1 MNQLNSI
8 ILEGNLVANA
18 ELSEPS
24 KGFKVCRFSL
34 AVNRFTKSMNGE
46 SIDEVSFFDVE
57 AYGKL
62 AETCEKNGTKGRGMR
77 VVGRLKQNRW
87 KSNDGKNMSRIIVIA
102 EHIEYKPKFEKK
114 ETAELPDEL
123 PCESQNDI
131 PCETQREPQTEST
144 KKSKDTV
151 LEPVAV
157 ENTETIA
164 TAKEEAV
171 SEEAVF

>member
-24 KGFKVCRFSL
+24 KGFKVCKFSL
-34 AVNRFTKSMNGE
+34 GVNRFTKNSNGE

-57 AYGKL
+57 AYGKM
-62 AETCEKNGTKGRGMR
+62 AETCEKNGIKGRGVR
-77 VVGRLKQNRW
+77 VVGRLKQSRW
-87 KSNDGKNMSRIIVIA
+87 KNNDGRNQSRVYVIA

-114 ETAELPDEL
+114 DSSEAKEAGEENTCTELKE
-123 PCESQNDI
+123 QK
-131 PCETQREPQTEST
+131 TEA
-144 KKSKDTV
+144 V

-157 ENTETIA
+157 A
-164 TAKEEAV
+164 
-171 SEEAVF
+171 EEAVF

>member
-18 ELSEPS
+18 ELSEPT

-34 AVNRFTKSMNGE
+34 GVNRFTKSLNGE

-62 AETCEKNGTKGRGMR
+62 AETCEKNCSKGRGVR

-87 KSNDGKNMSRIIVIA
+87 KNSEGKNVSRIIIIA

-114 ETAELPDEL
+114 DFADLQNELPAELTDEA
-123 PCESQNDI
+123 PAETTRETPVKSPKKND
-131 PCETQREPQTEST
+131 
-144 KKSKDTV
+144 DTV
-151 LEPVAV
+151 LEPVAAGD
-157 ENTETIA
+157 TTS
-164 TAKEEAV
+164 AKEESV
-171 SEEAVF
+171 TEEAVF

>member
-18 ELSEPS
+18 ELTEPS

-34 AVNRFTKSMNGE
+34 GVNRFTKSLNGE

-62 AETCEKNGTKGRGMR
+62 AEACEKNCTKGRGVR

-87 KSNDGKNMSRIIVIA
+87 KNSEGKNFSKIYVIA
-102 EHIEYKPKFEKK
+102 EHVEYKPKFEKK
-114 ETAELPDEL
+114 DASEPNDSNEEKACNETNVQE
-123 PCESQNDI
+123 
-131 PCETQREPQTEST
+131 
-144 KKSKDTV
+144 
-151 LEPVAV
+151 LEPVLEAV
-157 ENTETIA
+157 AVDNSTIN
-164 TAKEEAV
+164 EEAAM

>member
-24 KGFKVCRFSL
+24 KGFKVCKFSL
-34 AVNRFTKSMNGE
+34 GVNRFTKSLNGE

-62 AETCEKNGTKGRGMR
+62 AESCEKNGVKGRGVR
-77 VVGRLKQNRW
+77 VVGRLKQSRW
-87 KSNDGKNMSRIIVIA
+87 KNNDGKNQSRVYVIA

-114 ETAELPDEL
+114 DSPELKEADE
-123 PCESQNDI
+123 DI
-131 PCETQREPQTEST
+131 TTTELKEQEPE
-144 KKSKDTV
+144 TV
-151 LEPVAV
+151 LEPVPVA
-157 ENTETIA
+157 EET
-164 TAKEEAV
+164 
-171 SEEAVF
+171 VF

>member
-24 KGFKVCRFSL
+24 KGFKVCKFSL
-34 AVNRFTKSMNGE
+34 GVNRFTKSLNGE

-62 AETCEKNGTKGRGMR
+62 AESCEKNGIKGRGVR
-77 VVGRLKQNRW
+77 VVGRLKQSRW
-87 KSNDGKNMSRIIVIA
+87 KNNDGKNLSRVYVIA

-114 ETAELPDEL
+114 DSPE
-123 PCESQNDI
+123 
-131 PCETQREPQTEST
+131 QTEPMGDIAST
-144 KKSKDTV
+144 ELKESKEQETEAV

-157 ENTETIA
+157 A
-164 TAKEEAV
+164 
-171 SEEAVF
+171 EEAVF

>member
-24 KGFKVCRFSL
+24 KGFKVCKFSL
-34 AVNRFTKSMNGE
+34 GVNRFTKSLNGE

-62 AETCEKNGTKGRGMR
+62 AESCEKNGVKGRGVR
-77 VVGRLKQNRW
+77 VVGRLKQSRW
-87 KSNDGKNMSRIIVIA
+87 KNNDGKNQSRVYVIA

-114 ETAELPDEL
+114 DSPELKEADE
-123 PCESQNDI
+123 DI
-131 PCETQREPQTEST
+131 TTTELKEQEPEA
-144 KKSKDTV
+144 V
-151 LEPVAV
+151 LEPVPVA
-157 ENTETIA
+157 
-164 TAKEEAV
+164 
-171 SEEAVF
+171 EEAVF

>member
-24 KGFKVCRFSL
+24 KGFKVCKFSL
-34 AVNRFTKSMNGE
+34 GVNRFTKSLNGE

-62 AETCEKNGTKGRGMR
+62 AESCEKNGVKGRGVR
-77 VVGRLKQNRW
+77 VVGRLKQSRW
-87 KSNDGKNMSRIIVIA
+87 KNNDGKNQSRVYVIA

-114 ETAELPDEL
+114 DSSELKEADEDITTTEQKEQETEA
-123 PCESQNDI
+123 
-131 PCETQREPQTEST
+131 
-144 KKSKDTV
+144 V
-151 LEPVAV
+151 LEPVA
-157 ENTETIA
+157 A
-164 TAKEEAV
+164 A
-171 SEEAVF
+171 EEAVF

>member
-18 ELSEPS
+18 ELSEPT

-34 AVNRFTKSMNGE
+34 GVNRFTKSLNGE

-62 AETCEKNGTKGRGMR
+62 AETCEKNCSKGRGVR

-87 KSNDGKNMSRIIVIA
+87 KNSEGKNVSRIIIIA

-114 ETAELPDEL
+114 DFAELQNELPAELPDEAAS
-123 PCESQNDI
+123 PS
-131 PCETQREPQTEST
+131 ETQSLYF
-144 KKSKDTV
+144 V
-151 LEPVAV
+151 
-157 ENTETIA
+157 
-164 TAKEEAV
+164 
-171 SEEAVF
+171 

>member
-24 KGFKVCRFSL
+24 KGFKVCKFSL
-34 AVNRFTKSMNGE
+34 GVNRFTKSLNGE

-62 AETCEKNGTKGRGMR
+62 AESCEKNGIKGRGVR
-77 VVGRLKQNRW
+77 VVGRLKQSRW
-87 KSNDGKNMSRIIVIA
+87 KNNDGKNQSRVYVIA

-114 ETAELPDEL
+114 DSPELKEADE
-123 PCESQNDI
+123 DI
-131 PCETQREPQTEST
+131 TTTELKEQEPEA
-144 KKSKDTV
+144 V
-151 LEPVAV
+151 LEPVPVA
-157 ENTETIA
+157 
-164 TAKEEAV
+164 
-171 SEEAVF
+171 EEAVF

>member
-18 ELSEPS
+18 ELSEPT

-34 AVNRFTKSMNGE
+34 GVNRFTKSLNGE

-62 AETCEKNGTKGRGMR
+62 AETCEKNCSKGRGVR

-87 KSNDGKNMSRIIVIA
+87 KNNEGKNVSRIIIIA

-114 ETAELPDEL
+114 DFADLQNELPAELPDEA
-123 PCESQNDI
+123 PAETTRETPVKSPKKND
-131 PCETQREPQTEST
+131 
-144 KKSKDTV
+144 DTV
-151 LEPVAV
+151 LEPVAAGD
-157 ENTETIA
+157 TTS
-164 TAKEEAV
+164 AKEESV
-171 SEEAVF
+171 TEEAVF

>member
-18 ELSEPS
+18 ELSEPT

-34 AVNRFTKSMNGE
+34 GVNRFTKSLNGE

-62 AETCEKNGTKGRGMR
+62 AETCEKNCSKGRGVR

-87 KSNDGKNMSRIIVIA
+87 KNSEGKNVSRIIIIA

-114 ETAELPDEL
+114 DFADLQNELPAELPDEA
-123 PCESQNDI
+123 PAETTRETPVKSPKKND
-131 PCETQREPQTEST
+131 
-144 KKSKDTV
+144 DTV
-151 LEPVAV
+151 LEPVAAGD
-157 ENTETIA
+157 TTS
-164 TAKEEAV
+164 AKEESV
-171 SEEAVF
+171 TEEAVF

>member
-18 ELSEPS
+18 ELSEPT

-34 AVNRFTKSMNGE
+34 GVNRFTKSLNGE

-62 AETCEKNGTKGRGMR
+62 AESCEKNCSKGRGVR

-87 KSNDGKNMSRIIVIA
+87 KNSEGRNQSKIFIVA

-114 ETAELPDEL
+114 DFVELPNELPAELKDEA
-123 PCESQNDI
+123 
-131 PCETQREPQTEST
+131 PCETQREAPVESQ
-144 KKSKDTV
+144 KKADKVD
-151 LEPVAV
+151 LEPVVA
-157 ENTETIA
+157 ENP
-164 TAKEEAV
+164 TAAREEAV
-171 SEEAVF
+171 AEEAVF

>member
-24 KGFKVCRFSL
+24 KGFKVCKFSL
-34 AVNRFTKSMNGE
+34 GVNRFTKSLNGE

-62 AETCEKNGTKGRGMR
+62 AESCEKNGVKGRGVR
-77 VVGRLKQNRW
+77 VVGRLKQSRW
-87 KSNDGKNMSRIIVIA
+87 KNNDGKNQSRVYVIA

-114 ETAELPDEL
+114 DSPELKEADE
-123 PCESQNDI
+123 DI
-131 PCETQREPQTEST
+131 TTTELKEQEPEA
-144 KKSKDTV
+144 V
-151 LEPVAV
+151 LEPVPVA
-157 ENTETIA
+157 EET
-164 TAKEEAV
+164 
-171 SEEAVF
+171 VF

>member
-24 KGFKVCRFSL
+24 KGFKVSRFSL
-34 AVNRFTKSMNGE
+34 GVNRFTKGLNGE

-62 AETCEKNGTKGRGMR
+62 AEACEKNCTKGRGVR

-87 KSNDGKNMSRIIVIA
+87 KNGEGKNVSRIIIIA

-114 ETAELPDEL
+114 DFAELPNEL
-123 PCESQNDI
+123 PAEAQDESLCESQ
-131 PCETQREPQTEST
+131 RECPAESQE
-144 KKSKDTV
+144 KEDDAV
-151 LEPVAV
+151 LEPV
-157 ENTETIA
+157 
-164 TAKEEAV
+164 TASTSDSTKEEALA
-171 SEEAVF
+171 EEAVF

>member
-18 ELSEPS
+18 ELSEPT

-34 AVNRFTKSMNGE
+34 GVNRFTKSLNGE

-62 AETCEKNGTKGRGMR
+62 AETCEKNCSKGRGVR

-87 KSNDGKNMSRIIVIA
+87 KNSEGKNVSRIIIIA

-114 ETAELPDEL
+114 DFAELPNEL
-123 PCESQNDI
+123 PAELPEEGST
-131 PCETQREPQTEST
+131 PSETQREAPGESPQKED
-144 KKSKDTV
+144 KVV
-151 LEPVAV
+151 LEPVAQ
-157 ENTETIA
+157 
-164 TAKEEAV
+164 
-171 SEEAVF
+171 EAVF

>member
-18 ELSEPS
+18 ELSEPT

-34 AVNRFTKSMNGE
+34 GVNRFTKSLNGE

-62 AETCEKNGTKGRGMR
+62 AETCEKNCSKGRGVR

-87 KSNDGKNMSRIIVIA
+87 KNSEGKNVSRIIIIA

-114 ETAELPDEL
+114 DFAELQNELPAELPDEA
-123 PCESQNDI
+123 PAETTRETPVKSPKKND
-131 PCETQREPQTEST
+131 
-144 KKSKDTV
+144 DTV
-151 LEPVAV
+151 LEPVAAGD
-157 ENTETIA
+157 TTA
-164 TAKEEAV
+164 AKEESV
-171 SEEAVF
+171 TEEAVF

>member
-24 KGFKVCRFSL
+24 KGFKVCKFSL
-34 AVNRFTKSMNGE
+34 GVNRFTKSLNGE

-62 AETCEKNGTKGRGMR
+62 AESCEKNGGKGRGVR
-77 VVGRLKQNRW
+77 VVGRLKQSRW
-87 KSNDGKNMSRIIVIA
+87 KNNDGKNQSRVYVIA

-114 ETAELPDEL
+114 DSPELKEADE
-123 PCESQNDI
+123 DI
-131 PCETQREPQTEST
+131 TTTELKEQEPEA
-144 KKSKDTV
+144 V
-151 LEPVAV
+151 LEPVPVA
-157 ENTETIA
+157 EET
-164 TAKEEAV
+164 
-171 SEEAVF
+171 VF